1 MATEFNKME
10 VFQEILKWAKEKL
23 TPEEANQL
31 LATDGMGMMVFHVAA
46 MFNKLE
52 VLQEILKLAKYK
64 LTTKEINKFLLATDR
79 K

>member
-1 MATEFNKME
+1 VATEFNKME

-23 TPEEANQL
+23 TTEEANQL